1 MMAEGSE
8 ESAAVT
14 AALRP
19 MRFALANSLL
29 VRCMSLGYRLTG
41 KNRYDD
47 YRLEHVHGAPILVIP
62 SVFNPKLLRSGE
74 FFASVL
80 ATARTP
86 GQGDVLDMGTG
97 SGVCAIFAARSARRV
112 VAVDINAAAV
122 RCAHI
127 NVAMNQLE
135 HKIDVRQGDLFAPVQ
150 SERFDLIL
158 FNPPFFRGTP
168 RSDRDRAWRSNDAAE
183 RFAAQLGSHLRPG
196 GRALILLS
204 TLGIAAAFLEQLRRH
219 GFSLSVVA
227 ERRYIGERM
236 AIFSAV
242 PR

>member
-1 MMAEGSE
+1 
-8 ESAAVT
+8 
-14 AALRP
+14 
-19 MRFALANSLL
+19 MRFALASSWL
-29 VRCMSLGYRLTG
+29 VRCVSLGYRLTG
-41 KNRYDD
+41 KTRYDD

-80 ATARTP
+80 APEGAP
-86 GQGDVLDMGTG
+86 GHGDVLDLGTG

-122 RCAHI
+122 RCAQI
-127 NVAMNQLE
+127 NVALNQLE
-135 HKIDVRQGDLFAPVQ
+135 HKIEVRQGDLFAPVQ
-150 SERFDLIL
+150 GERFDLIL

-196 GRALILLS
+196 GHALILLS
-204 TLGIAAAFLEQLRRH
+204 TLGIAAAFLEQLRRY
-219 GFSLSVVA
+219 GFRLAVVA

-236 AIFSAV
+236 ALFSAV